1 MFAFVRRHPAA
12 AVFTAAL
19 VVRLVVA
26 FAIHHYVES
35 RDRDFLIEGD
45 ANGYWELAGDIVAGE
60 DYAIANRRA
69 SRMPGFPLLLAG
81 VRWVSGDSVLA
92 ARFVICAIGAFGSSI
107 VFWLGQSL
115 VSDRVGWLAGLWT
128 AFSPTLAGFTPLIL
142 TESVFATCLVGSI
155 LLLHFLNQRLQ
166 SDRPTAWLALATG
179 LAVGL
184 ATYMR
189 PTWLLAAPAFAA
201 LLLWEHRNARGLLAA
216 TVLIFAGVGSLV
228 PWAVRNQQATGH
240 FVLTTLWVGPS
251 LYDGLH
257 PGATGASDM
266 QFVEDDDYIV
276 KMGEFE
282 SNLYYRDEAIAFA
295 KSNPRRSLVLATIK
309 LARFWSPL
317 PNAEQFKSLVPRAAC
332 LIGFVPLM
340 LLAAKGGWVGR
351 KQIWLLILTLSPIG
365 YFSLL
370 HMVFVGSLRYR
381 LPAEYPLSV
390 LAAVGL
396 LGVKSR

>member
-1 MFAFVRRHPAA
+1 MFAFLRRHPAA
-12 AVFTAAL
+12 AVFIAAL
-19 VVRLVVA
+19 AVRLGAA
-26 FAIHHYVES
+26 FAIHYYLES

-60 DYAIANRRA
+60 DYAIGNRRA
-69 SRMPGFPLLLAG
+69 SRMPGFPLLLAS
-81 VRWVSGDSVLA
+81 VRWACGDSVLA
-92 ARFVICAIGAFGSSI
+92 ARVAICVVGAFGSAI

-155 LLLHFLNQRLQ
+155 LLLHFSNQRLQ
-166 SDRPTAWLALATG
+166 ADRSAAWLALATG

-189 PTWLLAAPAFAA
+189 PTWLLAVPAFAA
-201 LLLWEHRNARGLLAA
+201 VLLWQHRNARGVMAA
-216 TVLIFAGVGSLV
+216 AILVLAGVGSLV
-228 PWAVRNQQATGH
+228 PWAMRNQQVTGH

-276 KMGEFE
+276 EMGEFE

-295 KSNPRRSLVLATIK
+295 KSKPRRAAALATIK

-340 LLAAKGGWVGR
+340 LLAAKGVWVGR
-351 KQIWLLILTLSPIG
+351 KQVWLLVLTLSPIV

-370 HMVFVGSLRYR
+370 HMIFVGSLRYR
-381 LPAEYPLSV
+381 LPAEYPLAV

-396 LGVKSR
+396 TGTKLP